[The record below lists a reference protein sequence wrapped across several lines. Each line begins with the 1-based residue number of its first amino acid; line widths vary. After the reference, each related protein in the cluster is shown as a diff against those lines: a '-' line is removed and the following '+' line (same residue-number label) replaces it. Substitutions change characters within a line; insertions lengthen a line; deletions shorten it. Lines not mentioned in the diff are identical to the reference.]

1 MGGARWDADD
11 WQTFTAQT
19 SAKPTAQV
27 FQQNNLHQDLNPHG
41 VGIRESRDST
51 ANPTSNAIIVGT
63 DVTGSM
69 GYLAESLVRQGMGV
83 LVEELL
89 NRKPV
94 ADPHI
99 MCMGIGD
106 AFTDNAPLQVTQ
118 FEADI
123 RIVQQLQQI
132 WLEGGGGGNG
142 GESYLL
148 AWYFA
153 ARHTAIDCL
162 EKRQKKGYLFTV
174 GDENPHKILTRD
186 QIRTVFGDA
195 AERDM
200 SVNELLT
207 MVNRMYHV
215 FHLLVEESSSC
226 DDVVVTNWK
235 NLLGERALRLSDH
248 TRMAEVIVSTIAVNE
263 GQSMTDVAQSWGD
276 GTSLVVS
283 RAIGSLAPTDPAAR
297 SGKGVM
303 RFFK

>member
-19 SAKPTAQV
+19 SAKPAAQV
-27 FQQNNLHQDLNPHG
+27 FQQHNLHQDLNPHG
-41 VGIRESRDST
+41 VGIRESRDSA
-51 ANPTSNAIIVGT
+51 ANPASNAIIVGT

-94 ADPHI
+94 TDPHI
-99 MCMGIGD
+99 LCMGIGD
-106 AFTDNAPLQVTQ
+106 AFTDEAPLQVTQ

-153 ARHTAIDCL
+153 ARHTSIDCL

-215 FHLLVEESSSC
+215 FHLLVEESSAC
-226 DDVVVTNWK
+226 DEVVVTNWK
-235 NLLGERALRLSDH
+235 SLLGERALRLSDH

-263 GQSMTDVAQSWGD
+263 GQSMSDVAQSWGD

-283 RAIGSLAPTDPAAR
+283 RALGNLAETDAATR

-303 RFFK
+303 RF